1 MLLSPAADI
10 AARFPG
16 VPGLASVRRSACVPA
31 WSAALV
37 DRTLV
42 YTSVS
47 EAVPALGCMA
57 SLAW

>member
-10 AARFPG
+10 ATRFPG
-16 VPGLASVRRSACVPA
+16 MPDLASVRRSACVLSA

-37 DRTLV
+37 DRTPV

-57 SLAW
+57 

>member
-16 VPGLASVRRSACVPA
+16 VPGLASVRRSACVLPA
-31 WSAALV
+31 WSAAFV

-57 SLAW
+57 